1 MKIPCSG
8 KEGVG
13 MERNTP
19 GRCLE
24 DEAAGLEIA
33 LKGGG
38 RCGQRVGDIQVS
50 SGART
55 WASMPPPFPLLPT
68 ASSIWK
74 TFIIVSTP
82 KLSWCSGLSTDTGG
96 S

>member
-38 RCGQRVGDIQVS
+38 GVG
-50 SGART
+50 RE
-55 WASMPPPFPLLPT
+55 
-68 ASSIWK
+68 
-74 TFIIVSTP
+74 
-82 KLSWCSGLSTDTGG
+82 
-96 S
+96 